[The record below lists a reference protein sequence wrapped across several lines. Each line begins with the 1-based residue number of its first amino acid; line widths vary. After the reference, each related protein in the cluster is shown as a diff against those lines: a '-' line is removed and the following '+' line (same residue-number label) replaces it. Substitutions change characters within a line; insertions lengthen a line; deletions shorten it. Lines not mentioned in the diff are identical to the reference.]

1 MYSQTVDSKDSNS
14 CARSYLRVVSD
25 WSRQSLQM
33 EAPVHS
39 TRTGKQCK
47 PPLFVASRQR
57 SRALPVLLDGF
68 EVTHAHAATRVC
80 VVGHMSA
87 AVAALGSWREEGA
100 TVVSGLMMRCAAKN
114 RISFQNKRNV
124 TFPPSCIERPRVVC
138 APRGGFGRSRMLP
151 PKTRRRAP
159 RDLIPAVGASAS
171 AAMQG

>member
-1 MYSQTVDSKDSNS
+1 MQQKSESPTFLNVLPPPLPATQNVWVLVMTFSSSKTRLWLAERARFRGSHGGAPETGFKANLPRAPES

-57 SRALPVLLDGF
+57 SRALPVLLDGVK
-68 EVTHAHAATRVC
+68 VTHARAATRVC
-80 VVGHMSA
+80 VGGHMSA

-100 TVVSGLMMRCAAKN
+100 TVVV
-114 RISFQNKRNV
+114 Q
-124 TFPPSCIERPRVVC
+124 FP
-138 APRGGFGRSRMLP
+138 
-151 PKTRRRAP
+151 
-159 RDLIPAVGASAS
+159 D
-171 AAMQG
+171 